1 MQQKYAAF
9 YGNRAGSCHIKQ
21 AKQEDLLRV
30 DIWQLGMILFCL
42 VDPGLN
48 LHLISSLT
56 EWQIYPNFQRSVLQ
70 TI

>member
-30 DIWQLGMILFCL
+30 DIWQLGMTLFCL

-48 LHLISSLT
+48 LYLISSLT
-56 EWQIYPNFQRSVLQ
+56 E
-70 TI
+70 